1 MKRRVR
7 SAIHCAGV
15 DIPYGQVYAIGPE
28 IVRTGG
34 VAPKRPNW
42 PCASARYTTTQV
54 AKPATIA
61 AAALPI
67 APDPPPPPPPQNILV
82 KRNSGRPSAVA
93 TRIES
98 LRSLLYDA
106 MPSMAVTGRPASS
119 AAR

>member
-1 MKRRVR
+1 MKRRGR
-7 SAIHCAGV
+7 RAIHFAGV
-15 DIPYGQVYAIGPE
+15 DKPYGQVEAMGPE
-28 IVRTGG
+28 IGSTGG
-34 VAPKRPNW
+34 VAPKTRNR
-42 PCASARYTTTQV
+42 PCASARYTTTVV

-67 APDPPPPPPPQNILV
+67 APEPPPPPPPQNMFV
-82 KRNSGRPSAVA
+82 NRNSGRPSAVA

-106 MPSMAVTGRPASS
+106 IPSIAVTGIPASS